1 MSLGNRRNL
10 MVNSKGYDVTTINKP
25 KSKEVRT
32 PQHSCVD
39 PYLTSNTITISS
51 IEKIYRE

>member
-10 MVNSKGYDVTTINKP
+10 MVNSKGYDVTIINKP
-25 KSKEVRT
+25 KSKVVRT